1 MNDCG
6 ADKKEIR
13 YASRTKLSEG
23 GYVLFPGS
31 GTEEQVRATTLY
43 KSIDKVNIGALPL
56 RPGYEVGRKFLCDF
70 IKGLIN
76 KSTEEQL
83 VGMKSQALKGTMQ
96 EIEEAGALE
105 NRVQSVSKV
114 KGKMFECVVSSGLCP
129 CPKNQCGNPNEVK
142 MLVLPFTIGA
152 HLFRVKDGCIPKTKT
167 SSELTNGKDAL
178 FKNITFPDE
187 TCYVWEVEMV
197 S

>member
-1 MNDCG
+1 MY
-6 ADKKEIR
+6 R
-13 YASRTKLSEG
+13 
-23 GYVLFPGS
+23 
-31 GTEEQVRATTLY
+31 
-43 KSIDKVNIGALPL
+43 SIDKVNIGALPL

-96 EIEEAGALE
+96 EIEEVGALE
-105 NRVQSVSKV
+105 NRVQIVSKV
-114 KGKMFECVVSSGLCP
+114 KGKLFDCVEMSGLCP

-152 HLFRVKDGCIPKTKT
+152 HLFRVKDGCIPEEKT
-167 SSELTNGKDAL
+167 SSELTTGESAL
-178 FKNITFPDE
+178 FKDITFPDE
-187 TCYVWEVEMV
+187 VCYVWDVEMI